1 MLSIRSSLGMTTALL
16 LGAWP
21 LFAEETIK
29 PENSAPIATQLV
41 DESKSGTDGQI
52 RPKAPRKPSPEE
64 DLSAIRQMLEEQ
76 ALKLEA
82 INQQISKLLQKSSS
96 NENPQAGAPKLS
108 EPPTPPAVP
117 FSASPAA
124 SPGSPL
130 TSGSNPIHVVAKG
143 ETLTSIARHSKVTV
157 AELLK
162 LNKIENDRALQIGQT
177 LILPAPKPVET
188 PVNNEPK

>member
-16 LGAWP
+16 LGASP
-21 LFAEETIK
+21 VFAEETIK
-29 PENSAPIATQLV
+29 PENSSPIATQLV
-41 DESKSGTDGQI
+41 EETKSAPPS
-52 RPKAPRKPSPEE
+52 RPIAHRKPSPEE
-64 DLSAIRQMLEEQ
+64 ENLIAIRQMLEEQ

-96 NENPQAGAPKLS
+96 SENAQAGALKPS
-108 EPPTPPAVP
+108 EPPTAPAVP

-143 ETLTSIARHSKVTV
+143 ETLTSIARRSKVTV